1 VPRQS
6 LSLLESLIRCG
17 PRGTEDS
24 SLMDR
29 LWPDAEGDTAAGAL
43 ATAVFRLKR
52 LLDTDESI
60 VRSGGRTRLNS
71 AVCWVDVW
79 H

>member
-1 VPRQS
+1 
-6 LSLLESLIRCG
+6 
-17 PRGTEDS
+17 
-24 SLMDR
+24 MDR